1 MTGGEK
7 SYSPSIPTARQ
18 LMPVRWFKFQRI
30 KTNSK
35 KEPEKAPSAL
45 IREINDWGFYSSYGK
60 NQSLGRA

>member
-1 MTGGEK
+1 
-7 SYSPSIPTARQ
+7 
-18 LMPVRWFKFQRI
+18 MPVRWFKFQRI